1 MYMYKALFYVK
12 TRLCRAG
19 GGGGGGRD
27 NSYYCVHLHTKII
40 QLSPTLTL
48 STWLLNLP
56 QTNNPHFFS
65 TADTWFPLSLLLC
78 VLVGIE
84 DSLVSG
90 LTGVMEGKAQSIC
103 VGFFTE
109 TMELEMF
116 LSILYAIVKN
126 VATETV
132 IFGDAKEA

>member
-1 MYMYKALFYVK
+1 MYKALFYVK
-12 TRLCRAG
+12 TIDYVEHARG
-19 GGGGGGRD
+19 GGQ
-27 NSYYCVHLHTKII
+27 LHTKII
-40 QLSPTLTL
+40 RLSPTLTL
-48 STWLLNLP
+48 STWQLNLP

-65 TADTWFPLSLLLC
+65 TADTRFPLSLLLC

-90 LTGVMEGKAQSIC
+90 LTGIMEGKAQSIC

-109 TMELEMF
+109 AMELEMF
-116 LSILYAIVKN
+116 LSFLYAIVKN

-132 IFGDAKEA
+132 VFGDAKEA